1 VAVVVDTASVPEDQR
16 AAYWARASDDLFFPL
31 EVTQGPAFTARAHGH
46 VLGPVL
52 VRRVAAGASRAVRT
66 PAAIARADPERIEL
80 TLIVA
85 GSQVREQD
93 GRRVE
98 LGPGDLTA
106 VDTSRPFSVLSEEP
120 FEMLAFSV
128 PRRSLG
134 RTVASTGTPLAGDGV
149 GTVTAPFLRSVGDGL
164 LEGRVSESDGSVGHA
179 IVELVR
185 ALFADRG
192 RGPALSRRS
201 LALAQAQAAIEE
213 RLHDPDLSPTT
224 IAAEQF
230 ISLRLL
236 HLLFAEE
243 GLTVGG
249 WIRERRLEQARRD
262 LQDAALGERSVSEI
276 ALAWGFR
283 NPGHFAR
290 VFRARFGVSPSDVR

>member
-1 VAVVVDTASVPEDQR
+1 MDTASVPADR
-16 AAYWARASDDLFFPL
+16 RSAYWARASDDLFFPL
-31 EVTQGPAFTARAHGH
+31 EVTHGAAFGARAEGH

-66 PAAIARADPERIEL
+66 PATIARADPERVEL
-80 TLIVA
+80 TLLVA

-98 LGPGDLTA
+98 LGPGELTA
-106 VDTSRPFSVLSEEP
+106 VDSSRPFSVLSEEP
-120 FEMLAFSV
+120 FEMLAFSA
-128 PRRSLG
+128 PRRLLG
-134 RTVASTGTPLAGDGV
+134 GVVAATATCLPATGVAGV
-149 GTVTAPFLRSVGDGL
+149 VAPFLRTVGDGL
-164 LEGRVSESDGSVGHA
+164 RDGRIMESDAAVGHA
-179 IVELVR
+179 IVELTR
-185 ALFADRG
+185 ALYADRG

-213 RLHDPDLSPTT
+213 HLHDPDLTPAS

-230 ISLRLL
+230 VSVRLL
-236 HLLFAEE
+236 QVLFAAE
-243 GLTVGG
+243 GLTVSG
-249 WIRERRLEQARRD
+249 WIRDRRLAQARRD
-262 LQDAALGERSVSEI
+262 LEDPALAGRTVTEI
-276 ALAWGFR
+276 AGTWGFR

>member
-1 VAVVVDTASVPEDQR
+1 VDTASVPAEQR

-31 EVTQGPAFTARAHGH
+31 EVTHGAHFGARAHGH

-66 PAAIARADPERIEL
+66 PASIARADPERVEL
-80 TLIVA
+80 TLLVA

-98 LGPGDLTA
+98 LGPGELTA
-106 VDTSRPFSVLSEEP
+106 VDSSRPFAVLSEEP

-128 PRRSLG
+128 PRRLLG
-134 RTVASTGTPLAGDGV
+134 GVVAATATRLPSDGV
-149 GTVTAPFLRSVGDGL
+149 VGVVAPFLRTVGDGL
-164 LEGRVSESDGSVGHA
+164 RDGRVVESDASVGHA

-185 ALFADRG
+185 SLYADRA

-213 RLHDPDLSPTT
+213 RLHDPDLTPAA

-230 ISLRLL
+230 VSVRLL

-243 GLTVGG
+243 GLTVSG
-249 WIRERRLEQARRD
+249 WIRERRLVQARRD
-262 LQDAALGERSVSEI
+262 LEDPAMAGRSVTEI
-276 ALAWGFR
+276 ARAWGFR
-283 NPGHFAR
+283 NPGHFSR
-290 VFRARFGVSPSDVR
+290 LFRTRFGLAPSDVR